1 MSRVE
6 IFNKCNYKILEI
18 EEILTRKGEVT
29 IDATSGPNTPIDLER
44 FIRNRGGI
52 ISSINSIT
60 DIARINVQ
68 EPGNNAHSIIV
79 VRNNHLK
86 NGWSIFDANGKANL
100 PFKIY
105 SEGKDVTQEYLEVT
119 GESPL
124 NYGSDKNNPGYCGTI
139 GIIFMVYF
147 MKNKTD
153 PDWVK
158 KWINLYNILST
169 RISATEGTE
178 AVKLSAEI
186 QNLVHK
192 TKTISDAIIDEID
205 ELINNFIDK
214 LIVRYTQEG
223 GSVVKYRRKLSSH
236 KSKNK
241 KTKKRKIKK
250 RKSRKNK
257 RRY

>member
-18 EEILTRKGEVT
+18 EQLLTQKGEVT
-29 IDATSGPNTPIDLER
+29 IDATSGSDTRIGLER
-44 FIRNRGGI
+44 FERRGGI
-52 ISSINSIT
+52 IPSINSIT
-60 DIARINVQ
+60 DITRVNVQ
-68 EPGNNAHSIIV
+68 EHGNNAHTIIIV
-79 VRNNHLK
+79 KNRFLI

-124 NYGSDKNNPGYCGTI
+124 NYGTDKNNPGYCGTI

-147 MKNKTD
+147 IKNKTN
-153 PDWVK
+153 PNWVQE
-158 KWINLYNILST
+158 WINLYNILSHK
-169 RISATEGTE
+169 ISATEGTT
-178 AVKLSAEI
+178 AVTLSAEI
-186 QNLVHK
+186 QNLVNK
-192 TKTISDAIIDEID
+192 TRTITPNIIDDIY
-205 ELINNFIDK
+205 ELIVSNI
-214 LIVRYTQEG
+214 QEG
-223 GSVVKYRRKLSSH
+223 GNFLKYRRKLSSY